1 MPGPAAARGPPGR
14 PAHGA
19 RALHARAGSVRSM
32 APGDVQALG
41 ALLGMRV
48 KAAHAALHGRMLERL
63 ALARPEFARA
73 VLHSLLWQARRRIG

>member
-1 MPGPAAARGPPGR
+1 
-14 PAHGA
+14 
-19 RALHARAGSVRSM
+19 M

-73 VLHSLLWQARRRIG
+73 VLHSLLWQARRRMG